1 MLITAEA
8 LTRLPSAIFLYRLRQ
23 PKGRP
28 KTSTLLLLAPLL
40 TISLIALIGI
50 VAGEKFHWSEVVLSG
65 DWVEC
70 VISIPVIEI
79 VPFAMTFWAMRR
91 SMPGNLKRAGAI
103 AGHASGTLCVFGYA
117 VHCSSATTS

>member
-1 MLITAEA
+1 
-8 LTRLPSAIFLYRLRQ
+8 
-23 PKGRP
+23 
-28 KTSTLLLLAPLL
+28 LLAPLL

-91 SMPGNLKRAGAI
+91 SMPGTLRIRLCRSLLLGNDLLTS
-103 AGHASGTLCVFGYA
+103 SGTF
-117 VHCSSATTS
+117 